1 MSFGHA
7 VPFQSVDIPKQ
18 RNNKGKTI
26 KSTFYSL
33 PKAMYDLDAI
43 KVLLA
48 HENNAILYKKLESN
62 MLDMEKIIVSN
73 SIVYII
79 SGRVE
84 IQTYDYRKFVVNE
97 GEMLFMPKESYL
109 ISDYLKNGKEMEV
122 YLFFFDHTLTSEF
135 VRQMQTKKST
145 DKSTIA
151 KLSLSN
157 NLLNYIDAL
166 QNVNYENRENMHLL
180 KIKIFELLHL
190 VCESNKDF
198 IYNLQA
204 QEDVE
209 IDIETYMLEHFDKE
223 LSISDWASL
232 SGQSLSTFNRKFKN
246 TYNLSPKQ
254 WLTKHN
260 MALADQ
266 ALREGTSVSACASM
280 FGYNNT
286 SNFIK
291 AFKKIYK
298 KTPKQH
304 VMS

>member
-1 MSFGHA
+1 
-7 VPFQSVDIPKQ
+7 
-18 RNNKGKTI
+18 
-26 KSTFYSL
+26 
-33 PKAMYDLDAI
+33 MYDLDVI

-48 HENNAILYKKLESN
+48 HENNAMLYKKLETN

-84 IQTYDYRKFVVNE
+84 IQTYDYKKFIANE

-109 ISDYLKNGKEMEV
+109 ISDYLKNEKEMEV

-135 VRQMQTKKST
+135 VRHAETKKRS
-145 DKSTIA
+145 DAKSTIT

-157 NLLNYIDAL
+157 NLLNYLDAL
-166 QNVNYENRENMHLL
+166 QNVDYENRENSHLL
-180 KIKIFELLHL
+180 KMKIFELLHL
-190 VCESNKDF
+190 VCESNRDF

-204 QEDVE
+204 QEDVKV
-209 IDIETYMLEHFDKE
+209 DIETYMLEHFDKE
-223 LSISDWASL
+223 LSVSDWASL
-232 SGQSLSTFNRKFKN
+232 SGQSLSTFNRKFKS
-246 TYNLSPKQ
+246 TYDLSPKQ

-266 ALREGTSVSACASM
+266 ALREGTSVSECASM

-298 KTPKQH
+298 KTPKQYI
-304 VMS
+304 MN